1 VVSEVARLFS
11 EPEDVLNAQCELIF
25 LSHTVRAYYLLSCY
39 CQALVKLNTDHLE
52 LQIQVA
58 TANQLLQTGP
68 KTTMLI
74 YAQLS
79 AMSFQIH

>member
-1 VVSEVARLFS
+1 MARLFS
-11 EPEDVLNAQCELIF
+11 ESEDVLNALCALIF
-25 LSHTVRAYYLLSCY
+25 LSYTVRAYYLLNCY
-39 CQALVKLNTDHLE
+39 CQALLKLNTDHLE

-58 TANQLLQTGP
+58 TLLQTKP